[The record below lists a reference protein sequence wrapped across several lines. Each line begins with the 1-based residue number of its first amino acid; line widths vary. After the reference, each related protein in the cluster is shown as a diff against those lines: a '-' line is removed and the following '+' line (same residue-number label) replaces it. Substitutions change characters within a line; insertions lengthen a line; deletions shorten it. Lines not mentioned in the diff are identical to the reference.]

1 MDSFFFLGLFCSLL
15 YEYWS
20 AEFQGSDDED
30 DEEESSSQPLSSSQ
44 TDTSKPAS
52 SPLPDSSKIGTF
64 FVFGVLLLVPLQS
77 RFSDACT
84 KVLS

>member
-64 FVFGVLLLVPLQS
+64 LCLEFYFLFHCKVDSVMHVPK
-77 RFSDACT
+77 F
-84 KVLS
+84 